1 VTTKADAPG
10 TGQSDVIS
18 KPLFARTSDLS
29 FCSISP
35 DMSQAFHLESIG
47 HATGNQGESAA
58 PCGRR
63 GKIGPGL
70 ANFKT
75 VVDSF

>member
-29 FCSISP
+29 FCSISLTWVRP
-35 DMSQAFHLESIG
+35 SPQKHRSCHGQPRGECGTLREAWKNWTR
-47 HATGNQGESAA
+47 TG
-58 PCGRR
+58 
-63 GKIGPGL
+63 
-70 ANFKT
+70 
-75 VVDSF
+75 